1 MPFLYQESPYN
12 CVGNLTPPPTV
23 AGDFFFKKTMKAEE
37 ITDKLK
43 ELFGATTVQITPPSA
58 WQVDTPQLRL
68 LILLSEDESWLRILI
83 PIASAQDAQPFVEQ
97 LLEANFDDTQ
107 ETRYAL
113 NQNVLWGVFQHNR
126 ESLDPNDFSTAIARL
141 VNLRK
146 QGLSDS
152 FNQLAEGRIR
162 QIIQAAKQ
170 QGQSLEATL
179 QTLDRF
185 YREGLMG
192 DLDQNAQSREQV
204 LEAWRRRLESL
215 WQEVE

>member
-1 MPFLYQESPYN
+1 
-12 CVGNLTPPPTV
+12 
-23 AGDFFFKKTMKAEE
+23 MKPEE
-37 ITDKLK
+37 IANKLT
-43 ELFGATTVQITPPSA
+43 ELFGAAAVQMTEPSA
-58 WQVDTPQLRL
+58 WQVETPQLRL
-68 LILLSEDESWLRILI
+68 LVLLSEDQSWLRVLI
-83 PIASAQDAQPFVEQ
+83 PIAPAQDAQPFVEQ

-126 ESLDPNDFSTAIARL
+126 ETLDPEDFAAAIARL
-141 VNLRK
+141 VSLR
-146 QGLSDS
+146 QRGLSDS
-152 FNQLAEGRIR
+152 FDQLVDERVR

-192 DLDQNAQSREQV
+192 NLEQNAQSREQV
-204 LEAWRRRLESL
+204 LAAWRRRLENL
-215 WQEVE
+215 WYETP

>member
-1 MPFLYQESPYN
+1 
-12 CVGNLTPPPTV
+12 
-23 AGDFFFKKTMKAEE
+23 MKPEE
-37 ITDKLK
+37 IANKLT
-43 ELFGATTVQITPPSA
+43 ELFGAAAVQMTESSA
-58 WQVDTPQLRL
+58 WQVETPQLRL
-68 LILLSEDESWLRILI
+68 LVLLSEDQSWLRVLI
-83 PIASAQDAQPFVEQ
+83 PIAPAQDAQPFVEQ

-126 ESLDPNDFSTAIARL
+126 ETLDPEDFSAAIARL
-141 VNLRK
+141 VSLR
-146 QGLSDS
+146 QRGLSNS
-152 FNQLAEGRIR
+152 FDQLVDDRVR

-192 DLDQNAQSREQV
+192 DLEQNAQSREQV
-204 LEAWRRRLESL
+204 LAAWRRRLENL
-215 WQEVE
+215 WYETP